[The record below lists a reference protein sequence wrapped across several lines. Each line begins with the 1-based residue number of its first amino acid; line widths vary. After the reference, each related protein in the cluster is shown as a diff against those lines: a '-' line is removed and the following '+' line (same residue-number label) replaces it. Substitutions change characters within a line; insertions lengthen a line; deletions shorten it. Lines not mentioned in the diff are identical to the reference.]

1 MKQLLQFLILL
12 GPLSCFAWQSS
23 QDQPILSQEFSGET
37 IEVLDLQTKGLSVQ
51 LNAWEED
58 RIYVE
63 VLALKDNKPVSWDDR
78 QLEKKLESYQFNIR
92 EVGNRLIIQVDF
104 ERKPG
109 LKSGKDNILLLVK
122 VLSPPN
128 KNSFFN
134 TDGGSITLAGMEGMQ
149 QLKSHGGSIRAID
162 CKGQINAE
170 SSGGSVFM
178 DKFKGDVD
186 LNSGGGSLRVDNF
199 SGSLKANSSGG
210 SMSLADISGTTIAQS
225 GGGSMKANFI
235 EPLVEISLQSKGGG
249 LDLVLP
255 KNLPMKVNFSG
266 SNVVSNHLNFEGE
279 TKKTLV
285 KGIINGGG
293 IPVTA
298 TTSGANVRVDYY

>member
-1 MKQLLQFLILL
+1 
-12 GPLSCFAWQSS
+12 
-23 QDQPILSQEFSGET
+23 
-37 IEVLDLQTKGLSVQ
+37 
-51 LNAWEED
+51 
-58 RIYVE
+58 
-63 VLALKDNKPVSWDDR
+63 
-78 QLEKKLESYQFNIR
+78 
-92 EVGNRLIIQVDF
+92 
-104 ERKPG
+104 
-109 LKSGKDNILLLVK
+109 
-122 VLSPPN
+122 
-128 KNSFFN
+128 
-134 TDGGSITLAGMEGMQ
+134 
-149 QLKSHGGSIRAID
+149 
-162 CKGQINAE
+162 
-170 SSGGSVFM
+170 
-178 DKFKGDVD
+178 VD